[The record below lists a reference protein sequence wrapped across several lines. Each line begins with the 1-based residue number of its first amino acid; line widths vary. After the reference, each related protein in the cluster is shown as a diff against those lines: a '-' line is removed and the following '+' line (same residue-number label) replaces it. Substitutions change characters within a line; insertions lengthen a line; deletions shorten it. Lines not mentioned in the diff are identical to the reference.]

1 MLVAIALACE
11 PVRLN
16 PSIYRVKSSEGCGTN
31 EMVFDGALSWPLSVF
46 VGLTDFSP
54 SGHFFVMQD
63 MRRSLPYLERNT
75 IHRTKRKEIAA
86 MAAETLEARVE
97 RLEAEIEQIK
107 EAKRPS
113 ERERWWEKIA
123 GTFADSEDY
132 EEAMRLGREWRQSQ
146 REPEDVNAPA

>member
-1 MLVAIALACE
+1 
-11 PVRLN
+11 
-16 PSIYRVKSSEGCGTN
+16 
-31 EMVFDGALSWPLSVF
+31 
-46 VGLTDFSP
+46 
-54 SGHFFVMQD
+54 
-63 MRRSLPYLERNT
+63 
-75 IHRTKRKEIAA
+75 